1 MPSVCFCFEVHQPNR
16 LRNYTFF
23 DINQNHHYW
32 DDEKN
37 REILDKVSEKCY
49 LPANRVML
57 ELINRFEGQFR
68 ISYSV
73 TGVLLDQLEAYRPD
87 VLESFVDLA
96 KTGCVEFVNET
107 YYHTLAFLFSQRE
120 FKEQVILHKKKITSL
135 FGQVPKTFRNTEM
148 IYNND
153 LARLIESMGYRMVL
167 TEGADQ
173 ILGWRS
179 PNFVYQPAGSVKLK
193 CLLKNYRLSDDIAFR
208 FSNHDWDEF
217 PLTAEK
223 FAHWVHN
230 IDGSGEVINLF
241 MDYET
246 FGEHQWSETGIFEF
260 LKALPEKV
268 LAHPHFRFQTPAEV
282 EKSYGPVAQL
292 DVPQFISWADVERDL
307 TAWLGNHMQND
318 AIRTLFGLETKVK
331 RKKDPELLD
340 AWRKLQTS
348 DHFYY
353 MCTKWFADGDV
364 HKYFN
369 PYESPYDG
377 YINFM
382 NVLADFSNLLEERYK
397 EQKSAKDA
405 KEIQNGR

>member
-1 MPSVCFCFEVHQPNR
+1 

-23 DINQNHHYW
+23 DINQNHNYW

-37 REILDKVSEKCY
+37 REILNKVADKCY
-49 LPANRVML
+49 IPANTVML
-57 ELINRFEGQFR
+57 DLIRKFNGAFR
-68 ISYSV
+68 ISYSI
-73 TGVLLDQLEAYRPD
+73 TGVLLDQLEMYRPD
-87 VLESFVDLA
+87 VLESFVALA

-120 FKEQVILHKKKITSL
+120 FKDQVIRHRNRIRSL
-135 FGQVPKTFRNTEM
+135 FGQTPRTFRNTEM

-153 LARLIESMGYRMVL
+153 LARLVEAMGYRMVL

-179 PNFVYQPAGSVKLK
+179 PNFVYQPAGGVKLK

-208 FSNHDWDEF
+208 FSNHQWDEF
-217 PLTAEK
+217 PLTSEK
-223 FAHWVHN
+223 FAGWVHQAS
-230 IDGSGEVINLF
+230 GSGEVINLF

-246 FGEHQWSETGIFEF
+246 FGEHQWQETGIFEF
-260 LKALPEKV
+260 LKALPERV
-268 LAHPHFRFQTPAEV
+268 LSRPDFRFQTPAEI
-282 EKSYGPVAQL
+282 EKSYGPVAQI

-318 AIRTLFGLETKVK
+318 AIRTLFGLEKKV
-331 RKKDPELLD
+331 RNTKDPALID
-340 AWRKLQTS
+340 TWRRLQTS

-382 NVLADFSNLLEERYK
+382 NVLADFTSLLNEKGRKLEKAGERKK
-397 EQKSAKDA
+397 EKK
-405 KEIQNGR
+405 

>member
-23 DINQNHHYW
+23 DIGREHHYW
-32 DDEKN
+32 DDAQN
-37 REILDKVSEKCY
+37 REILDKVAGKCY
-49 LPANRVML
+49 LPANRTML
-57 ELINRFEGQFR
+57 ELINRLEGKFR
-68 ISYSV
+68 ISYSI

-87 VLESFVDLA
+87 VIRSFVDLA
-96 KTGCVEFVNET
+96 ETGCVEFVNET
-107 YYHTLAFLFSQRE
+107 YCHSLAFLFSQRE
-120 FKEQVILHKKKITSL
+120 FREQVVLHRKKIKDL
-135 FGQVPKTFRNTEM
+135 FGQTPKTFRNTEM

-208 FSNHDWDEF
+208 FSNHQWDEF
-217 PLTAEK
+217 PLTADK
-223 FAHWVHN
+223 FASWLHN

-246 FGEHQWSETGIFEF
+246 FGEHQWAETGIFEF
-260 LKALPEKV
+260 LKDLPEKV
-268 LAHPHFRFQTPAEV
+268 LAHPNFRFQTPAEV
-282 EKSYGPVAQL
+282 ERSYGPVSQI

-318 AIRTLFGLETKVK
+318 AIRTLFALERKVK
-331 RKKDPELLD
+331 RKKDPKLLD
-340 AWRKLQTS
+340 IWRKLQTS

-382 NVLADFSNLLEERYK
+382 NVLADFSSLLEEN
-397 EQKSAKDA
+397 AKPKRA
-405 KEIQNGR
+405 PGR

>member
-1 MPSVCFCFEVHQPNR
+1 

-23 DINQNHHYW
+23 DIGQNHHYW

-49 LPANRVML
+49 LPANRLML
-57 ELINRFEGQFR
+57 ELINRFEGRFR

-87 VLESFVDLA
+87 VLQSFVDLA

-120 FKEQVILHKKKITSL
+120 FKEQVILHKKKISSL
-135 FGQVPKTFRNTEM
+135 FGQVPRTFRNTEM

-153 LARLIESMGYRMVL
+153 LARLIESMGYKMVL

-223 FAHWVHN
+223 FANWVHK

-246 FGEHQWSETGIFEF
+246 FGEHQWSETGIFDF
-260 LKALPEKV
+260 LKALPEKI
-268 LAHPHFRFQTPAEV
+268 LEHPHFRFQTPAEV
-282 EKSYGPVAQL
+282 EGS
-292 DVPQFISWADVERDL
+292 
-307 TAWLGNHMQND
+307 
-318 AIRTLFGLETKVK
+318 
-331 RKKDPELLD
+331 
-340 AWRKLQTS
+340 
-348 DHFYY
+348 
-353 MCTKWFADGDV
+353 
-364 HKYFN
+364 
-369 PYESPYDG
+369 
-377 YINFM
+377 
-382 NVLADFSNLLEERYK
+382 
-397 EQKSAKDA
+397 
-405 KEIQNGR
+405 